1 MSLPGSI
8 SLKGR
13 CSSLRLA
20 SRYRRWSNRGPRTCR
35 ARENAWLNGF
45 NAGLAQDLFQR
56 QESLSMHQLHHAE
69 LQMKALLLAVAYVVI
84 GSQHDLQ
91 EPGQILFGKL
101 GVHAR
106 CTRLLFGV
114 NLKQRRR
121 RARNFS

>member
-20 SRYRRWSNRGPRTCR
+20 SRYRRWSNRGPRTCP

-56 QESLSMHQLHHAE
+56 QESLSMHQLHHAG
-69 LQMKALLLAVAYVVI
+69 LQMNALLLAGAECDI
-84 GSQHDLQ
+84 GSQPDAAG
-91 EPGQILFGKL
+91 PRPILFAN
-101 GVHAR
+101 VR
-106 CTRLLFGV
+106 
-114 NLKQRRR
+114 
-121 RARNFS
+121 

>member
-45 NAGLAQDLFQR
+45 NAGLAQDLFHG

-69 LQMKALLLAVAYVVI
+69 LQIKALLLEVPQSFSYSPPNLHSPTPTTFSYLYVTAP
-84 GSQHDLQ
+84 L
-91 EPGQILFGKL
+91 
-101 GVHAR
+101 
-106 CTRLLFGV
+106 
-114 NLKQRRR
+114 
-121 RARNFS
+121 

>member
-69 LQMKALLLAVAYVVI
+69 LQMKALLLAGANVVI
-84 GSQHDLQ
+84 GSQHDLP
-91 EPGQILFGKL
+91 EPAPILFGKL
-101 GVHAR
+101 GGPPPGTPFLFLGKPKTQ
-106 CTRLLFGV
+106 TRSP
-114 NLKQRRR
+114 RT
-121 RARNFS
+121 